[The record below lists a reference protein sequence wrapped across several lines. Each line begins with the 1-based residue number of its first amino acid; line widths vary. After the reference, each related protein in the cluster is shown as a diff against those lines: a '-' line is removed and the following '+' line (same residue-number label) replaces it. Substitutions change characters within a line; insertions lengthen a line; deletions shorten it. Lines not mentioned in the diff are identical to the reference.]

1 MENQTNQ
8 TNTSAQSLKSAVT
21 QILNNADNDVINYC
35 FFRQEGLEP
44 YNYKFYYKG
53 LENTYNALQEAGITA
68 KCIDSYGGEGKGE
81 GYWVVYEFSKDNES
95 VYVQFDGWYTSYEG
109 PEFTEWFFVELK
121 EVKVVKF
128 QRCK

>member
-21 QILNNADNDVINYC
+21 QILNNADNDVVDYC
-35 FFRQEGLEP
+35 FFQQGGIEP
-44 YNYKFYYKG
+44 YNYKFHYKG
-53 LENTYNALQEAGITA
+53 LETTCNALQEAGITA

-81 GYWVVYEFSKDNES
+81 NYWAVYEFYNGNES
-95 VYVQFDGWYTSYEG
+95 VYVQFDGWYASYSG
-109 PEFTEWFFVELK
+109 SEFNEWFFVEPK
-121 EVKVVKF
+121 EVQVVQF